1 MDCFCTVFKRGMWNS
16 SRLPLNGSAAEGVGI
31 ERVRPI
37 PWRGNM
43 RSILAAFFIM
53 AVAVVTGTSAAAPTK
68 SSGVSMGEQTI
79 LAWTQEANVDSC
91 WQAGVAAEK
100 RGDAKAALAAYEAS
114 CNAGLQMGGCYE
126 AGKIYF
132 LNIALRDY
140 GAAQE
145 RMERVCCSDDV
156 GIGPYACKYL
166 GIIYR
171 NGLTGEP
178 RIDRAFAELSRA
190 CFLHNPAPFIDG
202 NGCEVLADSIPDAD
216 EMGVDEEI
224 WQPEYIAYLAFAMGC
239 SDDMPG
245 LCDRAL
251 EIHSRAVAQS
261 ARWLGRC
268 AEDVEAVGFA
278 GRCED
283 LSRAASVADYE
294 QRQAFRRRLVSMYH
308 RATEFAG

>member
-1 MDCFCTVFKRGMWNS
+1 
-16 SRLPLNGSAAEGVGI
+16 
-31 ERVRPI
+31 
-37 PWRGNM
+37 M

-53 AVAVVTGTSAAAPTK
+53 AVAVSTVASAAEPTQ
-68 SSGVSMGEQTI
+68 SGGASMGKQPL
-79 LAWTQEANVDSC
+79 LACTQEANVDSC
-91 WQAGVAAEK
+91 WEAGVAAEK

-114 CNAGLQMGGCYE
+114 CNAGFQMGGCYE

-132 LNIALRDY
+132 LNVALRDY
-140 GAAQE
+140 EAAQE
-145 RMERVCCSDDV
+145 RMERVCDSDDV

-202 NGCEVLADSIPDAD
+202 NGCKILADSIPDAD

-224 WQPEYIAYLAFAMGC
+224 WQPEYVAYLAFVMGC
-239 SDDMPG
+239 SDDMPA

-251 EIHSRAVAQS
+251 EIHSRATAQS

-278 GRCED
+278 GQCEA
-283 LSRAASVADYE
+283 LIRAASVVDYE
-294 QRQAFRRRLVSMYH
+294 QRQAFRRRLVNIYH

>member
-1 MDCFCTVFKRGMWNS
+1 
-16 SRLPLNGSAAEGVGI
+16 
-31 ERVRPI
+31 
-37 PWRGNM
+37 M
-43 RSILAAFFIM
+43 RSSLTAFFIV
-53 AVAVVTGTSAAAPTK
+53 AVAVVTGALAAAPTQ
-68 SSGVSMGEQTI
+68 SAGVSMDEQTI
-79 LAWTQEANVDSC
+79 LACVPEGNVDSC
-91 WQAGVAAEK
+91 WQSGVAAEK
-100 RGDAKAALAAYEAS
+100 RGDAQAALAAYEAS
-114 CNAGLQMGGCYE
+114 CNAGFQVGGCYE

-132 LNIALRDY
+132 LNVDLRNY
-140 GAAQE
+140 EAAQE
-145 RMERVCCSDDV
+145 RMERVCGSDEI

-166 GIIYR
+166 GIVYR

-202 NGCEVLADSIPDAD
+202 NGCEVLADSIPGAD

-239 SDDMPG
+239 SDDMPA
-245 LCDRAL
+245 LCDRARA
-251 EIHSRAVAQS
+251 IHSRATEQS

-278 GRCED
+278 GQCGD
-283 LSRAASVADYE
+283 LSRAASTADYE
-294 QRQAFRRRLVSMYH
+294 QRQAFRRRLVSMYY

>member
-1 MDCFCTVFKRGMWNS
+1 
-16 SRLPLNGSAAEGVGI
+16 
-31 ERVRPI
+31 
-37 PWRGNM
+37 M
-43 RSILAAFFIM
+43 RSILAAFLM
-53 AVAVVTGTSAAAPTK
+53 MTGAVATGASAAEPTQ
-68 SSGVSMGEQTI
+68 SAGVSRGEQTI
-79 LAWTQEANVDSC
+79 LDCVPEANVDSC
-91 WQAGVAAEK
+91 WEAGVAAEK
-100 RGDAKAALAAYEAS
+100 LGDAKAALAAYEAS
-114 CNAGLQMGGCYE
+114 CNAGFQMGGCYE

-132 LNIALRDY
+132 LNVTLRDY
-140 GAAQE
+140 EAARE
-145 RMERVCCSDDV
+145 RMERVCGSDDV

-202 NGCEVLADSIPDAD
+202 NGCEILADSIPDAD
-216 EMGVDEEI
+216 EMGVDDEI

-239 SDDMPG
+239 SDDMPA

-261 ARWLGRC
+261 APWLGRC

-278 GRCED
+278 GQCED

>member
-1 MDCFCTVFKRGMWNS
+1 
-16 SRLPLNGSAAEGVGI
+16 
-31 ERVRPI
+31 
-37 PWRGNM
+37 M
-43 RSILAAFFIM
+43 RSILAAFLM
-53 AVAVVTGTSAAAPTK
+53 MTVAVFPGASATEPTQ
-68 SSGVSMGEQTI
+68 SAGVSVGERTI
-79 LAWTQEANVDSC
+79 LDCLPEANVDSC
-91 WQAGVAAEK
+91 WRTGVSAEK

-114 CNAGLQMGGCYE
+114 CSAGFQVGGCYA

-132 LNIALRDY
+132 LNVTLRDY
-140 GAAQE
+140 EAAQE
-145 RMERVCCSDDV
+145 RMERVCESDDI

-216 EMGVDEEI
+216 EMGVDDEI

-239 SDDMPG
+239 SDDMPA
-245 LCDRAL
+245 LCERAL
-251 EIHSRAVAQS
+251 EIHRRAVAQY

-283 LSRAASVADYE
+283 LSRAASTTDYE